1 MKLANEAGIDW
12 CAFIDIDEF
21 IRVRNRTRTFAEIL
35 ERHDGLPQLSL
46 NWRLF
51 GSNGIEKV
59 EDIYTPDPWYI
70 TDRFDVIE
78 RFQKCEK
85 VLNHH
90 VKQIIHL
97 KMYRDNK
104 AELPQFANPH
114 FTNNCS
120 YSTDGYPV
128 VGPFNE
134 TRLDEVHEIELNH
147 YITKSKEECRIRRQY
162 KRVDTGFPRAEGWE
176 SFFAVHDKNDIYE
189 EQLEYRN
196 Q

>member
-1 MKLANEAGIDW
+1 M
-12 CAFIDIDEF
+12 
-21 IRVRNRTRTFAEIL
+21 
-35 ERHDGLPQLSL
+35 PQLSV

-59 EDIYTPDPWYI
+59 DDIYTPDPWYI

-97 KMYRDNK
+97 KMYRDNN

-120 YSTDGYPV
+120 FSTDGYPV

-147 YITKSKEECRIRRQY
+147 YITKSREECRIRRSY
-162 KRVDTGFPRAEGWE
+162 KRADTGFTREEGWE
-176 SFFAVHDKNDIYE
+176 SFFAAHDKNDIYE